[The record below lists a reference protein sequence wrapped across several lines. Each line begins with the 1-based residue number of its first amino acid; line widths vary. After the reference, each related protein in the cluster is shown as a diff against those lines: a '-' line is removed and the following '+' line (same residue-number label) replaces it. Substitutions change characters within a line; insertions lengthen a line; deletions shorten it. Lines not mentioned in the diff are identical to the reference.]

1 MYNHDQIAAAE
12 RRPKEARIVCHQKN
26 PNKCRAI
33 AWWSVNN
40 DAENIIAAISFPK
53 IITDFV
59 VTNHLNTYSSKRLF
73 KKIQYNI
80 PSIYKLILESPLD
93 CRVPIIW
100 SISNVLSKINHVIS
114 IIIDITIPVKRA
126 IWIPS
131 LEGIFFDIVFL
142 STRKYQRVGTKK
154 IHNLHEKKNIWEV
167 SSSSIILIPKITEIE
182 GIKPTRSI
190 AIIDCFFDSITYAT
204 SIR

>member
-1 MYNHDQIAAAE
+1 MYPIPKTATSHIAWDNQQIHMERYLMYNHDQIAAAE

-80 PSIYKLILESPLD
+80 PSIYKLILESPLAVSYTHWR
-93 CRVPIIW
+93 CR
-100 SISNVLSKINHVIS
+100 
-114 IIIDITIPVKRA
+114 RR
-126 IWIPS
+126 
-131 LEGIFFDIVFL
+131 G
-142 STRKYQRVGTKK
+142 
-154 IHNLHEKKNIWEV
+154 
-167 SSSSIILIPKITEIE
+167 
-182 GIKPTRSI
+182 
-190 AIIDCFFDSITYAT
+190 
-204 SIR
+204 